1 MHMYTN
7 FQERDDKNWMKHTLT
22 WNDVESGK
30 IEIKYQQVKMKTLDE
45 NECSSVPPMKRVY

>member
-1 MHMYTN
+1 
-7 FQERDDKNWMKHTLT
+7 MKHTLT